1 MIAGLVTNCFR
12 HQLDAG
18 ESLLDLIAEA
28 ERRGYRAIEL
38 RQGSLGEFESD
49 DQNPDAQQLT
59 ELPSRFPDVR
69 FNIAVQFPFLSPG
82 VDPHDAVF
90 SAGKWAAQAVSGE
103 APPHL
108 RLVDLTTTDEQLAEA
123 DRFILTENLIRL
135 VAAMAEIDGVLSIEN
150 GPQNWPALWEVFDSV
165 RDRGSIRRGASVQG
179 RDFVSPD
186 AHRLMLCYDP
196 CNLLMNDANPDPA
209 TVTGGLI
216 GDDISLFHFK
226 QRRDGAI
233 LPTVCD
239 GDLDWPA
246 QVALLSHINYAGP
259 GLFEVMS
266 SESIWEALDES
277 TTYLN
282 NAGLAFDQA

>member
-1 MIAGLVTNCFR
+1 MVKGLVTNCFR
-12 HQLDAG
+12 NQLDAG
-18 ESLLDLIAEA
+18 ESLRDLIAEA

-38 RQGSLGEFESD
+38 RQGSLGEYESD
-49 DQNPDAQQLT
+49 DQIPDAQKLT

-90 SAGKWAAQAVSGE
+90 SAGKWAAQAVAGE

-123 DRFILTENLIRL
+123 DRFIHTENLIRL

-150 GPQNWPALWEVFDSV
+150 GPQNWPALWQVFDAV
-165 RDRGSIRRGASVQG
+165 RDNAG
-179 RDFVSPD
+179 PN

-209 TVTGGLI
+209 TVTAGLN
-216 GDDISLFHFK
+216 GADVSLFHFK

-233 LPTVCD
+233 QPTVCA

-266 SESIWEALDES
+266 SEGLWDTLDES
-277 TTYLN
+277 TAYLH
-282 NAGLAFDQA
+282 NAGIKFDTQ